1 MVPFIPDPLPDL
13 SEKKLLILSGQYDP
27 IVSKK
32 QAEDL
37 FSLLKSAGTKEEI
50 KWQKSEQEIT

>member
-1 MVPFIPDPLPDL
+1 MMPFIPDPLPDL
-13 SEKKLLILSGQYDP
+13 SEKKLLILSGQYNP
-27 IVSKK
+27 IISKK

-50 KWQKSEQEIT
+50 KWQKSGQEIT

>member
-50 KWQKSEQEIT
+50 KWQTSGQEIT

>member
-1 MVPFIPDPLPDL
+1 MMPFIPDPLPDL
-13 SEKKLLILSGQYDP
+13 SEKKLLILSGQYNP
-27 IVSKK
+27 IISKK

-50 KWQKSEQEIT
+50 KWQKSEQIT